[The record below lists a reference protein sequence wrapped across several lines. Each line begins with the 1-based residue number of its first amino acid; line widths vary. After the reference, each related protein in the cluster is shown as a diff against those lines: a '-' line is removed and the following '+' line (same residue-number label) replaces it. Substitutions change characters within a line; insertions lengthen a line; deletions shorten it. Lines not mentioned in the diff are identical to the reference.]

1 MNNSPIRN
9 GIATI
14 ALIAV
19 AACSSNAGG
28 YTPPPTAAGPPGVQA
43 SPQSMHQPAQ
53 PPSQTQRTI
62 AGAALSVAGST
73 INLNEFGSNDS
84 RTVQMLRHGRSISHK
99 RTPHTVAPNCNHGVE
114 YSYSST
120 GFGNVT
126 ESLEFFY
133 DALCTMPADL
143 YTLNATYTSAGG
155 TAESTETTWDRS
167 DNVTGFKMFSIS
179 FATGGDGGLTNIV
192 VQKVNNQGT
201 NLYSS
206 GFTCLFQT
214 GNAVDCGSA
223 VISTVQTNSNARM
236 HPNTVTTPTPSA
248 TPSTPPTPGEVGF
261 AQTALGQ
268 YVTPSATRRS
278 NDHGWNNGTSGLQ
291 LQINGAGFAGP
302 NGSLSILADTPPAW
316 LISGGTQVDT
326 LTGTATIGFGGFQH
340 GHDGWRDGRSRTPNG
355 FCPGAMSSIAL
366 TLVDS
371 ANGLTVSLTSN
382 NRGQLTGS
390 VTQTATGQ
398 PVATMA
404 LDFTGTGTSRTPAA
418 PSTASKTGSSLSFLA
433 LRPPKLPGL
442 PAVL

>member
-9 GIATI
+9 GSATI

-28 YTPPPTAAGPPGVQA
+28 YAPAQTAAGPQA
-43 SPQSMHQPAQ
+43 IHAQSMQQPGQ
-53 PPSQTQRTI
+53 PPSQAQRTL
-62 AGAALSVAGST
+62 AGAALNVAGST
-73 INLNEFGSNDS
+73 VNLNEFGSNDS
-84 RTVQMLRHGRSISHK
+84 RTVQMLRHGRTIAHK
-99 RTPHTVAPNCNHGVE
+99 RTPHTTAPPCNRGVE

-120 GFGNVT
+120 GFGQVT

-133 DALCTMPADL
+133 DSQCTMPADL
-143 YTLNATYTSAGG
+143 YTLNANYASAGG
-155 TAESTETTWDRS
+155 TAESTETRWDRS
-167 DNVTGFKMFSIS
+167 ADITSFQMFAIS
-179 FATGGDGGLTNIV
+179 FATVGTGALTNIV
-192 VQKVNNQGT
+192 VQKTNNQGT

-206 GFTCLFQT
+206 GFTCLFLP

-223 VISTVQTNSNARM
+223 VISTMGSDSYARM
-236 HPNTVTTPTPSA
+236 HPSTVTTPTPSA

-268 YVTPSATRRS
+268 FIAPSATRRS
-278 NDHGWNNGTSGLQ
+278 NDPGWNDGASGLQ

-326 LTGTATIGFGGFQH
+326 LTGTATIGFGGYQH
-340 GHDGWRDGRSRTPNG
+340 GHGGWLDGRSRKSNG

-366 TLVDS
+366 TLIDS
-371 ANGLTVSLTSN
+371 ADGLTVSLTSN
-382 NRGQLTGS
+382 DSGQLTGS

-398 PVATMA
+398 TVATMT
-404 LDFTGTGTSRTPAA
+404 LDFS
-418 PSTASKTGSSLSFLA
+418 GSGIISYDS
-433 LRPPKLPGL
+433 G
-442 PAVL
+442 AVEQVQDWVIID